1 MVELPFGAL
10 PQLSINDISNGHKL
24 KKVQTKLG
32 GKERGEEGG
41 ERVTLLSSFQIL

>member
-24 KKVQTKLG
+24 EKYKLSWEE
-32 GKERGEEGG
+32 KRER
-41 ERVTLLSSFQIL
+41 ERELPY